1 VQTSRTPARYY
12 LVTCVLLMSDERQ
25 EAPCHTDGLIAE
37 TLDISHSRVIRIK
50 QRFVQKNL

>member
-1 VQTSRTPARYY
+1 
-12 LVTCVLLMSDERQ
+12 MSDERQ

-37 TLDISHSRVIRIK
+37 TLDISHRRVIRIK